1 MGWIT
6 QTVFVVVSLA
16 AAAWSREVPTA
27 AQSAAVAG
35 AAAQG
40 SPLRVSSD
48 LLDQDSPHQATRG
61 AKRELGDVAYHH
73 GGHHKHAT
81 SYQHFV
87 LHSYHPKKVIY
98 HKKHGHHHDA
108 PPSYQPVPHHPIAPP
123 HHSPVPVYDEGITVD
138 DESYPA
144 Y

>member
-6 QTVFVVVSLA
+6 QTSCTLCVVVAVA
-16 AAAWSREVPTA
+16 AVAWGREVPTA

-40 SPLRVSSD
+40 APLRVGD
-48 LLDQDSPHQATRG
+48 DTPPHATRG
-61 AKRELGDVAYHH
+61 AKRELGEVAYHH

-81 SYQHFV
+81 SYQNVV

-108 PPSYQPVPHHPIAPP
+108 PPSYQPLPHHPIAPP
-123 HHSPVPVYDEGITVD
+123 HHHSPVPVYDEGITVD